1 MVADL
6 ARSLDPRRTRR
17 GDSIESSPPRPPPAH
32 GAAGRGVE
40 RAGPHPGAPL
50 VSKGPTWR
58 VDGPG
63 SWCRPRALAAGRCRR
78 LPLLH
83 GPGCSAG
90 SARRPRPR
98 NLLGAE
104 RGAAPG
110 PRSSRACPESIRLEQ
125 AVQGPGLAQ
134 PPSHIAPVDGLV
146 PLLNRR
152 QSFHQGLYRPLNT
165 PAQPTVSRAIKAL
178 TGAISRTLVVL
189 LLTAEEVPE
198 DCDFRGGRHPLPL
211 PGLAQAPRS
220 VVGRARA
227 RGDKTLILVRLDGG
241 FMWASDP
248 YPGSMH
254 DVAALDASGLLEGM
268 DPSGWIGDKGYVGR
282 GMITPHKKPPNG
294 ELSET
299 AKEANRSVNRIRQ
312 VVERTIAHIKSWR
325 ILHTPYRRPLETFEQ
340 TITAALALYS
350 FKTTPE

>member
-1 MVADL
+1 M
-6 ARSLDPRRTRR
+6 
-17 GDSIESSPPRPPPAH
+17 
-32 GAAGRGVE
+32 
-40 RAGPHPGAPL
+40 
-50 VSKGPTWR
+50 
-58 VDGPG
+58 
-63 SWCRPRALAAGRCRR
+63 
-78 LPLLH
+78 
-83 GPGCSAG
+83 
-90 SARRPRPR
+90 
-98 NLLGAE
+98 
-104 RGAAPG
+104 
-110 PRSSRACPESIRLEQ
+110 
-125 AVQGPGLAQ
+125 
-134 PPSHIAPVDGLV
+134 
-146 PLLNRR
+146 
-152 QSFHQGLYRPLNT
+152 
-165 PAQPTVSRAIKAL
+165 
-178 TGAISRTLVVL
+178 VL

-254 DVAALDASGLLEGM
+254 NVAALDASGLLEGM